1 MRFKLNSPLII
12 NSNTAIQKGFSLVE
26 LIIYMGVL
34 SMLIGV
40 MSVLFSSILN
50 TQLDSASTSSIDQDA
65 RYIQARMAYDM
76 QRASSIV
83 SVTANTLQVLANS
96 INYTYSLDGSGNLQI
111 TDNTGSYQLN
121 SVDTTVSGLSFQT
134 ISNGS
139 NDTVRVTYTIT
150 SDIQET
156 SGQESRTV
164 QTTLGLQ

>member
-1 MRFKLNSPLII
+1 MKRHLQIRIHKSL
-12 NSNTAIQKGFSLVE
+12 QKGFSLVE

-34 SMLIGV
+34 SILIGV

-50 TQLDSASTSSIDQDA
+50 AQLDSASTSSVDQDA

-83 SVTANTLQVLANS
+83 SVTSTTLQVLANS

-121 SVDTTVSGLSFQT
+121 SADTTVSGLSFQS

-139 NDTVRVTYTIT
+139 NNTVRVTYTVT

-156 SGQESRTV
+156 SGQEARTV